1 MEETQ
6 ALRERILEALMHIR
20 CAPAGTESEL
30 HAQAAQALLDAGIA
44 AEHEAVLG
52 PRCRIDFLAGGVGIE
67 IKKSRPQPAA
77 LRRQLAR
84 YAQCEAIE
92 ELIVV
97 APRGVN
103 LPASIGGRRVTMLAL
118 ERLWGVSLP

>member
-1 MEETQ
+1 MESCEMMRSRVLQ
-6 ALRERILEALMHIR
+6 ALGHIR
-20 CAPAGTESEL
+20 CAPAGSEMDL

-52 PRCRIDFLAGGVGIE
+52 PRCRIDFLAGEIGIE

-77 LRRQLAR
+77 LKRQLVR
-84 YAQCEAIE
+84 YAQCDMIG

-97 APRGVN
+97 APCGVN
-103 LPASIGGRRVTMLAL
+103 LPPRIGGKRVTMLSL
-118 ERLWGVSLP
+118 ERLWGISLP